1 MRSFAFDLVL
11 LTFVIAPPPLAP
23 PPPPKRLTFDLEE
36 LRFRAFVVGS
46 FFCARAE
53 LDNIG
58 GSAANASRIAPAV
71 RAVKM
76 YRYIISSHGT
86 VALETAARREALGIH
101 ARQTKLG
108 HCTIQI
114 WTAGAKYGQHQIPK
128 RSYVVKAALR
138 EKQGA

>member
-23 PPPPKRLTFDLEE
+23 PPPPIRLTFDLEE

-58 GSAANASRIAPAV
+58 GRAANASRIAPAV

-76 YRYIISSHGT
+76 YRYIISSHGP
-86 VALETAARREALGIH
+86 VALEPAARR
-101 ARQTKLG
+101 KLSPSMPVK
-108 HCTIQI
+108 QI
-114 WTAGAKYGQHQIPK
+114 GTLPD
-128 RSYVVKAALR
+128 S
-138 EKQGA
+138 